1 MNQGFPKANRIL
13 KRREFRQVYEKGRK
27 FRANFFN
34 AFVIENGGGEPRLG
48 ITTTRKMGNA
58 VNRNR
63 ARRLLREVFRK
74 NKRSVPGGI
83 DIVLN
88 AKDSIIEVAYRDI
101 ESDFISFLKRAG
113 HRSEVY
119 SDISNS
125 DL

>member
-1 MNQGFPKANRIL
+1 MNQGFPKTNRIL
-13 KRREFRQVYEKGRK
+13 RRSEFRSVYQKGRI

-34 AFVIENGGGEPRLG
+34 AFVMENGGGASRLG

-58 VNRNR
+58 VKRNR

-74 NKRSVPGGI
+74 NKSSVPGGI

-88 AKDSIIEVAYRDI
+88 AKDSIIEVAYREI

-113 HRSEVY
+113 NCSESY